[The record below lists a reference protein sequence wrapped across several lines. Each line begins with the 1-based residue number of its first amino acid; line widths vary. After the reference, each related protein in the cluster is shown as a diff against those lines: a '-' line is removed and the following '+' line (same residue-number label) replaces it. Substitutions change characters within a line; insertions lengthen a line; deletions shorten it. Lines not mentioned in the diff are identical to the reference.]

1 MRQLLI
7 LLFLCLLIV
16 SCGHTSP
23 QDKVLL
29 SRADSMME
37 AHPDSALTL
46 LQHITDSKRL
56 SSSDHALYALL
67 MNQALDKCNIEVQ
80 SDSLIR
86 IATAYYNGR
95 KDFSHAGYAYFY
107 LSLVEENRGDAEGR
121 AAALLKAQSYAARSN
136 NDELKGFIFGGEAL
150 MYQSQMQ
157 IDSMLFYNKRA
168 FLSFQ
173 KAGDRRN
180 AIICL
185 LNLGLSHSLLNQ
197 PDSALFYYQSAAKK
211 AKLENKPLLI
221 TSSYRQISFIYYK
234 KKNYPMALLYF
245 RLSAQISDDYDYS
258 KWINMGLIY
267 LQMGQLDSA
276 RFYLQKCHN
285 PHEMAPTYYR
295 LWKEVNEKEGNLKAA
310 LYYDGKLIAAKDSFN
325 QLSLKESFAGLE
337 KKYNYQHILAKNRSL
352 TIHNQRENILILVLL
367 LLISV
372 GTILFSIA
380 RNKEKQKQLEQQRL
394 LTAKE
399 EALVKQ
405 EQEKNA
411 ILQKQ
416 LEIQHD
422 SLITINRLK
431 LEAANLIKDEGCYS
445 TMQRKKQFIAEQEKA
460 ATVLFQHVIDNVD
473 SFYNNISKR
482 LVDTYLDLN
491 ESDILICCFLLAGF
505 DNVSI
510 ASLLGILPK
519 SYNMRRTL
527 MRKKFNL
534 SHEANL
540 TEFLSKF

>member
-1 MRQLLI
+1 MRH
-7 LLFLCLLIV
+7 LLFFLSLCLLVV

-29 SRADSMME
+29 ARADSLME
-37 AHPDSALTL
+37 THPDSALTL
-46 LQHITDSKRL
+46 LKHITDKHL

-67 MNQALDKCNIEVQ
+67 MSQALDKNNIEVR

-86 IATAYYNGR
+86 IAVNYYGPRNAVQ
-95 KDFSHAGYAYFY
+95 AGYAYLY
-107 LSLVEENRGDAEGR
+107 LARIEENQGNAEGR
-121 AAALLKAQSYAARSN
+121 ASALLKAQAYVAKSN
-136 NDELKGFIFGGEAL
+136 NDELKGFMFSEKAL

-157 IDSMLFYNKRA
+157 IDSMLVYNKRA

-173 KAGDRRN
+173 KTGDQRN
-180 AIICL
+180 AIVCL
-185 LNLGLSHSLLNQ
+185 LNLGLSYSLLNQ
-197 PDSALFYYQSAAKK
+197 SDSALNYYQSAAKA
-211 AKLENKPLLI
+211 AKLANKPLLI

-234 KKNYPMALLYF
+234 KKNYPMALLYS

-267 LQMGQLDSA
+267 LQMGQPDST

-310 LYYDGKLIAAKDSFN
+310 LYYAGKLIVAKDSLN

-337 KKYNYQHILAKNRSL
+337 KEYNYQRIIVRDRSL
-352 TIHNQRENILILVLL
+352 TTHNQRENILILVLL
-367 LLISV
+367 LLISA
-372 GTILFSIA
+372 GTILFSIT

-399 EALVKQ
+399 EALVKL
-405 EQEKNA
+405 EQDKNA

-422 SLITINRLK
+422 SLITIHRLK

-445 TMQRKKQFIAEQEKA
+445 TMQRNKQFIAEQEKA

-482 LVDTYLDLN
+482 LVDTYPDLN

-505 DNVSI
+505 DNISI
-510 ASLLGILPK
+510 ASLLDILPK

-527 MRKKFNL
+527 LRKKFNL
-534 SHEANL
+534 VHEANL